1 MSNTILTFWFLFQVC
16 WHQLHMMSPFSQA
29 VFTDYLQKDR
39 LAFIKRIFYEKVW
52 QRGGHFFSFPM
63 KASLSWLY
71 FVWINVSFTAL
82 QYISIVP
89 SQFDCSVTAG
99 CPWRLL
105 CPTHCAPE
113 YGAPHTVPCCSSH
126 TVPKIVSSST
136 ALCSREIGLASYKLV
151 SVVSMVFPVSAFHLP
166 RAEEMAAHNGAGGR
180 RIALCCVPHRCR
192 PPCVFSSHQ
201 PPPAAELAAHN
212 RGELDG
218 VASVARREHHDSC
231 SPLLVISAHTTIDL
245 PHMCCCALSHPCSD
259 LHPISIHS

>member
-82 QYISIVP
+82 QHISIVP

-99 CPWRLL
+99 CPWRVL
-105 CPTHCAPE
+105 CLTHCAQE
-113 YGAPHTVPCCSSH
+113 YYAPHTVP
-126 TVPKIVSSST
+126 K
-136 ALCSREIGLASYKLV
+136 R
-151 SVVSMVFPVSAFHLP
+151 M
-166 RAEEMAAHNGAGGR
+166 
-180 RIALCCVPHRCR
+180 VPHTLCPVVPHTLCQRLFR
-192 PPCVFSSHQ
+192 LQQHYV
-201 PPPAAELAAHN
+201 AEK
-212 RGELDG
+212 
-218 VASVARREHHDSC
+218 
-231 SPLLVISAHTTIDL
+231 
-245 PHMCCCALSHPCSD
+245 
-259 LHPISIHS
+259 